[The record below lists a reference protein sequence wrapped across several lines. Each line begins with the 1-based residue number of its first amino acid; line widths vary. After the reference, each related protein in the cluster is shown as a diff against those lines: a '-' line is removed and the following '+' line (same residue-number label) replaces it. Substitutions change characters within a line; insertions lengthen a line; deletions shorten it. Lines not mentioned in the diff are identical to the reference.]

1 MRWHHELPNNAK
13 DSAMLVDHSAAG
25 FNGTNREPQVSSCRS
40 APTRLDK
47 RLVHKSHDESVLV
60 SHIEA
65 VPPPATGGR
74 NAEDAASDRTDHFRA
89 VLCINRDHPLFF
101 DRDYGHVHA
110 ICFMEAT
117 QQTTMAMAHLFY
129 GVPLHV
135 ECVLTE
141 CSAQFRSMASIDDP
155 LIAEQT
161 ASGHVYRRGRLVRMQ
176 TEVVIRQG
184 NLERVRITGTMV
196 LLKKDQLRYLEQR
209 AADPVDPP
217 NPGVIQQTGSYS

>member
-1 MRWHHELPNNAK
+1 
-13 DSAMLVDHSAAG
+13 MLVNHSAAS
-25 FNGTNREPQVSSCRS
+25 FNVTNREPQVTSCRS
-40 APTRLDK
+40 VPTRLDK

-60 SHIEA
+60 SRIEA

-74 NAEDAASDRTDHFRA
+74 SAEDAASDRTDHFRA

-101 DRDYGHVHA
+101 DRECGHVHA

-117 QQTTMAMAHLFY
+117 QQTTMAIAHLFY

-141 CSAQFRSMASIDDP
+141 CSAQFRSMANVGEP

-161 ASGHVYRRGRLVRMQ
+161 MSRHVYRRGRLVRMQ
-176 TEVVIRQG
+176 TAVVIRQG
-184 NLERVRITGTMV
+184 NLERVRITGTIV
-196 LLKKDQLRYLEQR
+196 LLKKDQLRYLEER
-209 AADPVDPP
+209 AGMGDAGNLGPVQPM
-217 NPGVIQQTGSYS
+217 GCYA

>member
-25 FNGTNREPQVSSCRS
+25 FNGTSREPQVSSCRS

-135 ECVLTE
+135 E
-141 CSAQFRSMASIDDP
+141 SAQFRSMASIDDP

-161 ASGHVYRRGRLVRMQ
+161 TSGHVYRRGRLVRMQ

-217 NPGVIQQTGSYS
+217 NPGVIQRTGSYS

>member
-135 ECVLTE
+135 E
-141 CSAQFRSMASIDDP
+141 SAQFRSMASIDDP

-161 ASGHVYRRGRLVRMQ
+161 TSGHVYRRGRLVRMQ

-217 NPGVIQQTGSYS
+217 NPGVIQRTGSYS